1 MEAALHLTAIL
12 AAAAGSA
19 CLYLGSPRQQW
30 LSRPWPVR
38 PARGGGALALAGSW
52 AAWAAILHPAT
63 AFFAM
68 LTAAMILSMAAPAT
82 ILVRRR
88 A

>member
-1 MEAALHLTAIL
+1 METALHLTAIL
-12 AAAAGSA
+12 ATAAGTA

-30 LSRPWPVR
+30 LPCPWPAR
-38 PARGGGALALAGSW
+38 PARGGGAAFLAVSW
-52 AAWAAILHPAT
+52 AVWAAILHPAT

-68 LTAAMILSMAAPAT
+68 LTAAMILSMVAPAT

-88 A
+88 T

>member
-1 MEAALHLTAIL
+1 MEATLHLTALL
-12 AAAAGSA
+12 AAAAGTA

-38 PARGGGALALAGSW
+38 PARGGGAALLAAAW

-63 AFFAM
+63 AFFAT
-68 LTAAMILSMAAPAT
+68 LTAAMVLSMAAPAT
-82 ILVRRR
+82 ILLRGRV
-88 A
+88 